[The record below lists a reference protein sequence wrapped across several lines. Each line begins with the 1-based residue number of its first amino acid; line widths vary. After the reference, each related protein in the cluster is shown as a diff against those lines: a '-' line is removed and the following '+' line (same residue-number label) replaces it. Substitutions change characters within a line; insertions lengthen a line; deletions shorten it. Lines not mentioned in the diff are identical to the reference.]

1 MYQSTHTG
9 AQVDEAVDK
18 ALSADA
24 VPTPGSTNLVESGG
38 VFGVVS
44 NRNLLDNP
52 FFTVNQR
59 GVADATTI
67 SGNNYFADRWQS
79 SGNGVQ
85 RVAGGGINILGTA
98 YHKLDSPGIAGKM
111 VTLSILYSDG
121 EISSNTFAWT
131 GTQFSK
137 TFKYGTV
144 NIYPSANQIN
154 VGAQSVN
161 VTAIK
166 LEIGSVST
174 LANDAPPN
182 FAEELAKCQ
191 YYYQRKESPGSG
203 YNVAMAVSVNAANTV
218 YSVIPLARAMRYVAS
233 PTVNVSGGL
242 VAGHSGGAGAVSSPT
257 YTFRLNK
264 SGTELTM
271 NIVSASFATKTTYML
286 WQNINGYIE
295 ISCDP

>member
-24 VPTPGSTNLVESGG
+24 VPTPGSTNLVQSGG

-44 NRNLLDNP
+44 NRNLLDNGW
-52 FFTVNQR
+52 FTVNQR

-67 SGNNYFADRWQS
+67 SGNNYFADRWQATGS
-79 SGNGVQ
+79 GVQ

-98 YHKLDSPGIAGKM
+98 YHKLDNPGIAGKT

-131 GTQFSK
+131 GTSFSK

-154 VGAQSVN
+154 IGAQSVI

-166 LEIGSVST
+166 LELGSVST

-182 FAEELAKCQ
+182 YAEELAKCQ
-191 YYYQRKESPGSG
+191 RYFYRYNGLTSAYTMPGTTVSSITIPFPCTMRGVPAISNITYHDSKVAEG
-203 YNVAMAVSVNAANTV
+203 YGA
-218 YSVIPLARAMRYVAS
+218 Y
-233 PTVNVSGGL
+233 VSG
-242 VAGHSGGAGAVSSPT
+242 ARFYNSSNVGFSVT
-257 YTFRLNK
+257 GFD
-264 SGTELTM
+264 
-271 NIVSASFATKTTYML
+271 VSADL
-286 WQNINGYIE
+286 
-295 ISCDP
+295 